1 MSCDTSAPFPSH
13 TSLPHYFVISLLRYF
28 QLPIPKSFRIRTY
41 EKRTR
46 NSFRIRTSK
55 MLELKVL

>member
-1 MSCDTSAPFPSH
+1 MGCGTSAPSPFRP
-13 TSLPHYFVISLLRYF
+13 SLPHCVVISLLRHF
-28 QLPIPKSFRIRTY
+28 LLSNAKSFRIRTY

>member
-1 MSCDTSAPFPSH
+1 MDCVFATLN
-13 TSLPHYFVISLLRYF
+13 LPA
-28 QLPIPKSFRIRTY
+28 LPVSGSPLASKLFRIRTY

-46 NSFRIRTSK
+46 NSFRIGTSK